1 MCANFFGFNAVNNL
15 GVNNLRSTQRVNQN
29 PYMNFGQTGLDR
41 DTFEYKSD
49 SLGRYTTEA
58 NLTEM
63 MKRNPRIR
71 QILRENGMQGDL
83 NMENLRALLAGH
95 AKDTQK
101 IAKSITEHLPVA
113 LKYNVN
119 EKALDDACYLHD
131 LGKVLIPDEILNKPA
146 RLTPEEEKIMHTHS
160 ELSYELLKHSGID
173 ARTLDLIKY
182 HHQNPLGNGYPQAK
196 PDFNADINLQILSA
210 ADKFSAL
217 TEKRPY
223 KEPITAERALG
234 IMYKD
239 VKEGKMHPFVF
250 KALVAHVRTQMPAA
264 ELTMQKN

>member
-1 MCANFFGFNAVNNL
+1 MCANFFGLNAIKHFGTNGL
-15 GVNNLRSTQRVNQN
+15 YSTQRVNNN
-29 PYMNFGQTGLDR
+29 PYMNFGQAALEK

-49 SLGRYTTEA
+49 SLGRYSNEA
-58 NLTEM
+58 QLVQM

-71 QILRENGMQGDL
+71 EILRTNGMQAEL
-83 NMENLRALLAGH
+83 NMENLRALLASH

-101 IAKSITEHLPVA
+101 IAKGITEHLPVA
-113 LKYNVN
+113 LKYHVN
-119 EKALDDACYLHD
+119 EKALSDACYLHD

-160 ELSYELLKHSGID
+160 ELSYELLKYTD
-173 ARTLDLIKY
+173 LDTKTLNLIKY
-182 HHQNPLGNGYPQAK
+182 HHQNQLGNGYPQAT

-217 TEKRPY
+217 TEKRSY
-223 KEPITAERALG
+223 KESLPAEKALA

-239 VKEGKMHPFVF
+239 VKEEKMHPFVF
-250 KALVAHVRTQMPAA
+250 KALVAHVRSQMPATA
-264 ELTMQKN
+264 TAKSA

>member
-1 MCANFFGFNAVNNL
+1 MCANFFGLNAVKHFGANGL
-15 GVNNLRSTQRVNQN
+15 YSTQRINQN
-29 PYMNFGQTGLDR
+29 PYMNFGQAGLDR

-49 SLGRYTTEA
+49 SLGRHTNEA
-58 NLTEM
+58 NLIQM
-63 MKRNPRIR
+63 IKSNPRIR
-71 QILRENGMQGDL
+71 QILRENGMQSDL
-83 NMENLRALLAGH
+83 NMENLRTLLAGH

-101 IAKSITEHLPVA
+101 IAKGITEHLPVA
-113 LKYNVN
+113 LKYGVN
-119 EKALDDACYLHD
+119 EKSLSDACYLHD

-160 ELSYELLKHSGID
+160 ELSYELLKHTDID
-173 ARTLDLIKY
+173 TRTLDLIKY
-182 HHQNPLGNGYPQAK
+182 HHQNPLGSGYPQAK

-223 KEPITAERALG
+223 KEPLPVEKALA

-239 VKEGKMHPFVF
+239 VKEEKMHPFVF
-250 KALVAHVRTQMPAA
+250 KALVAHVREQMPIPATA
-264 ELTMQKN
+264 KSA

>member
-1 MCANFFGFNAVNNL
+1 MCANFFGLDAVKHFGANGL
-15 GVNNLRSTQRVNQN
+15 YSTQRVNNN
-29 PYMNFGQTGLDR
+29 PYMNFGQAGLDR

-49 SLGRYTTEA
+49 SLGRYTNEA
-58 NLTEM
+58 QLIQM
-63 MKRNPRIR
+63 MKRNPKIR
-71 QILRENGMQGDL
+71 EILRQNGMQGDL

-101 IAKSITEHLPVA
+101 IAKGITEHLPVA
-113 LKYNVN
+113 LKYGVN
-119 EKALDDACYLHD
+119 EKALTDACYLHD

-146 RLTPEEEKIMHTHS
+146 RLTPNEERIMHTHS
-160 ELSYELLKHSGID
+160 ELSYELLKNSDID
-173 ARTLDLIKY
+173 TRTLDLIKY
-182 HHQNPLGNGYPQAK
+182 HHQNALGSGYPQAN

-223 KEPITAERALG
+223 KEPLTNEKALA

-239 VKEGKMHPFVF
+239 VKDGKMHPFVF
-250 KALVAHVRTQMPAA
+250 KALVAHVRSGAPTPQRMSA
-264 ELTMQKN
+264 

>member
-1 MCANFFGFNAVNNL
+1 MGGNLFGLNAVKHL
-15 GVNNLRSTQRVNQN
+15 GANGLYSTQRINNN
-29 PYMNFGQTGLDR
+29 PYMNFGQAGLER
-41 DTFEYKSD
+41 DTFEYNPN
-49 SLGRYTTEA
+49 SLGRHTSEV
-58 NLTEM
+58 NLTQI

-71 QILRENGMQGDL
+71 EILRQNGMREGL
-83 NMENLRALLAGH
+83 NMENLRVLLATH

-101 IAKSITEHLPVA
+101 IAEGITENLPVA
-113 LKYNVN
+113 LKYGVN
-119 EKALDDACYLHD
+119 KKSLSDACYLHD

-160 ELSYELLKHSGID
+160 ELSYELLKYSD
-173 ARTLDLIKY
+173 LDTKTLDLIKY
-182 HHQNPLGNGYPQAK
+182 HHQNPLGSGYPQANQ
-196 PDFNADINLQILSA
+196 DFNADINLQILSA

-223 KEPITAERALG
+223 KDEISPERALG

-250 KALVAHVRTQMPAA
+250 KALVEYVRTASPKTQTVKSA
-264 ELTMQKN
+264 

>member
-1 MCANFFGFNAVNNL
+1 MCANFFGLNAVNNL
-15 GVNNLRSTQRVNQN
+15 GVNNLRSTQRINQN
-29 PYMNFGQTGLDR
+29 PYMNFGQAGLDR
-41 DTFEYKSD
+41 DTFEYQPN
-49 SLGRYTTEA
+49 SLGRHTNEA
-58 NLTEM
+58 ALIQM
-63 MKRNPRIR
+63 MKRNPKIR
-71 QILRENGMQGDL
+71 EILRANGMQAEL

-101 IAKSITEHLPVA
+101 IAKGITAHLPVA

-119 EKALDDACYLHD
+119 EQSLSDACYLHD

-160 ELSYELLKHSGID
+160 ELSYELLKHSDID
-173 ARTLDLIKY
+173 TRTLDLIKY

-223 KEPITAERALG
+223 KAEISPEKALG

-239 VKEGKMHPFVF
+239 VKDGKMHPFVF
-250 KALVAHVRTQMPAA
+250 KALVAHVREGMPEAKTA
-264 ELTMQKN
+264 KSV